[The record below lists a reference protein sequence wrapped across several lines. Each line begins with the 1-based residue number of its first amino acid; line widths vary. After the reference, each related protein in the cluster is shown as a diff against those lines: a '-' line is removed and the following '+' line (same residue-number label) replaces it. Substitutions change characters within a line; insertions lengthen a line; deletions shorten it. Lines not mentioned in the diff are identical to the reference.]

1 MKLPDVT
8 LEDITSENCLLEFW
22 SYLSLLLAE
31 VYGEEIHERK
41 EHQEIHY
48 YGLYYLNKI
57 H

>member
-48 YGLYYLNKI
+48 
-57 H
+57 